1 VDISLSKTKILRHL
15 GYKNQV
21 IDEDLEDLIVNT
33 IEKVE
38 QNVNPRYIF
47 KIFDITLME
56 QWVKIEKGGLK
67 LQGRGIVNHLKS
79 CQKCVVFAAT
89 LGVEIDFALRGLQI
103 TNMTQAVIFNACAD
117 EYIEQV
123 CNYAELEIKS
133 LGYSMT
139 SRYSPGYGD
148 FSIENQRVILTLI
161 DAQKIGL
168 GLNEYC
174 LLMPQKSVTA
184 IIGLK
189 DK

>member
-1 VDISLSKTKILRHL
+1 MDISLSKTKILRHL

-21 IDEDLEDLIVNT
+21 IDEDLENLIVKT
-33 IEKVE
+33 IEKVK
-38 QNVNPRYIF
+38 QIVNPRHTF

-56 QWVKIEKGGLK
+56 QGVKIEKCGLK

-79 CQKCVVFAAT
+79 SKKCVILAAT

-123 CNYAELEIKS
+123 CNYVESEIKA

-139 SRYSPGYGD
+139 SRYSPGYED

-168 GLNEYC
+168 EINEYC
-174 LLMPQKSVTA
+174 LLTPQKSVTA

-189 DK
+189 